1 MPFLDWVNKNAA
13 KEATHNIPVH
23 LLHQE
28 AAYGD
33 TSGLHSDNLLIQG
46 DNLLALK
53 ALLPVYAG
61 RIKCIYIDPPYNTQS
76 AFEHYDD
83 KLEHSQWLSLMYPR
97 LILLRELLSEDGSIW
112 VSIDDNE
119 GHYLKVLLDEVFSRQ
134 NSVATVVWQKLF
146 TVKNSAKYLSDQHE
160 YLLVY
165 AKKKDN
171 WSRNLLP
178 RPPELDASYSN
189 PDSDPR
195 GPWTTNAIQARNFY
209 SQGSYQ
215 IQSPTG
221 AMFSPPNGTYW
232 RISKETFDELNSD
245 NRIWWG
251 ARGTATPRVKK
262 FLSEAKQ
269 GVVPATL
276 WLHQDAGTNAEA
288 KVEVRNLLSSD
299 GAEVFMTPKPER
311 LIKQVLS
318 IASDPGDLILDS
330 FLGSATTAATAHKM
344 GRRYIGIEM
353 GDHAK
358 THCVPRLKKVVEGEQ
373 SGISESVNWK
383 GGGGFRFC
391 TLGQT
396 AFDADGRINPEVR
409 FNTLAS
415 FIWHFETAT
424 PAAETFDKPLLGV
437 HEGKAY
443 YLLYN
448 GILGDKRPNGGN
460 VLTRPVLQ
468 MLTELHPH
476 DGPKIIY
483 GETTRLGDA
492 SLAAESVTFQQIPY
506 DIKVR

>member
-1 MPFLDWVNKNAA
+1 
-13 KEATHNIPVH
+13 
-23 LLHQE
+23 
-28 AAYGD
+28 
-33 TSGLHSDNLLIQG
+33 
-46 DNLLALK
+46 
-53 ALLPVYAG
+53 
-61 RIKCIYIDPPYNTQS
+61 
-76 AFEHYDD
+76 
-83 KLEHSQWLSLMYPR
+83 
-97 LILLRELLSEDGSIW
+97 
-112 VSIDDNE
+112 
-119 GHYLKVLLDEVFSRQ
+119 
-134 NSVATVVWQKLF
+134 
-146 TVKNSAKYLSDQHE
+146 
-160 YLLVY
+160 
-165 AKKKDN
+165 
-171 WSRNLLP
+171 
-178 RPPELDASYSN
+178 
-189 PDSDPR
+189 
-195 GPWTTNAIQARNFY
+195 
-209 SQGSYQ
+209 
-215 IQSPTG
+215 
-221 AMFSPPNGTYW
+221 MFSPPNGTYW

-344 GRRYIGIEM
+344 GRRYSGIEM

>member
-1 MPFLDWVNKNAA
+1 MP
-13 KEATHNIPVH
+13 KEGQ
-23 LLHQE
+23 L
-28 AAYGD
+28 
-33 TSGLHSDNLLIQG
+33 
-46 DNLLALK
+46 
-53 ALLPVYAG
+53 
-61 RIKCIYIDPPYNTQS
+61 
-76 AFEHYDD
+76 
-83 KLEHSQWLSLMYPR
+83 
-97 LILLRELLSEDGSIW
+97 
-112 VSIDDNE
+112 
-119 GHYLKVLLDEVFSRQ
+119 
-134 NSVATVVWQKLF
+134 
-146 TVKNSAKYLSDQHE
+146 
-160 YLLVY
+160 
-165 AKKKDN
+165 
-171 WSRNLLP
+171 SRNLLP

-189 PDSDPR
+189 PDSDQEDPDNKR
-195 GPWTTNAIQARNFY
+195 TKQ
-209 SQGSYQ
+209 
-215 IQSPTG
+215 
-221 AMFSPPNGTYW
+221 
-232 RISKETFDELNSD
+232 ETFTAGFVPDSISNWRNVFLPMGPIGEYQRKPLTNLIVIIEFGGGQEVQQRPGLKSFCRKR
-245 NRIWWG
+245 NRAWCLPPCGFIKMQG
-251 ARGTATPRVKK
+251 QTLKPKLK
-262 FLSEAKQ
+262 FVTCFQVMA
-269 GVVPATL
+269 P
-276 WLHQDAGTNAEA
+276 
-288 KVEVRNLLSSD
+288 
-299 GAEVFMTPKPER
+299 VFMTPKPER

-492 SLAAESVTFQQIPY
+492 SLAAESVTFQQIPRHQGAL
-506 DIKVR
+506 KPC